1 MSWRQNNL
9 LLTFA
14 GSMYNFRN
22 FMKFAAVLG
31 LVLLSLAG
39 LLNAQSRRMTTYS
52 ESAPTLEKRSDK
64 NQSEPPPETNQ
75 TNSEEEVIRVETDL
89 IMVPTRITDRSG
101 KSVGNLKKPEFKI
114 FENGVEQEVAYFAVE
129 NQPFTVA
136 LVLDMSYSSVF
147 KLSEIQYAAYEFI
160 NQLKPDDKVMV
171 VSFDEK
177 PHLLCEATNNR
188 MALKLAIDSTSISSG
203 TALYKTL
210 DLVLNEKLS
219 RIPGRKAIVLL
230 SDGVDTSSGKL
241 SAEEVLKSTTE
252 TDVLVYPIQYDTY
265 EDVQKTRKDAAEVR
279 YDKNDRPYLV
289 QRAKI
294 KGERLE
300 DYKAANEFLSRLSEQ
315 TGGSLYKVADTVNL
329 NSAFANIAEDLRKIY
344 TLGYYPSVEREVGV
358 RYAIKVRVY
367 RPNLVIRARSGYIFN
382 QNRSLIK

>member
-1 MSWRQNNL
+1 
-9 LLTFA
+9 
-14 GSMYNFRN
+14 MYNFRN

-147 KLSEIQYAAYEFI
+147 KLPEIQYAAYEFI